1 MIKMANFDYEKE
13 LNDYKCPQMF
23 KAGLKYYFKS
33 NDLKPKSKKEFD
45 KIVNDYKNLKMG
57 E

>member
-23 KAGLKYYFKS
+23 KAGLTYYFKS
-33 NDLKPKSKKEFD
+33 NNLKPKSKKEFD